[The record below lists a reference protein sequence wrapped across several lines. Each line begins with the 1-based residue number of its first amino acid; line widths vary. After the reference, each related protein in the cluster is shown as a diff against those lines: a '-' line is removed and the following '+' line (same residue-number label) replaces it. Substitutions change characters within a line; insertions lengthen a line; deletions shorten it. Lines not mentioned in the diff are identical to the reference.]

1 MLNEWEVFN
10 IKRVVPVH
18 IQLTTTM
25 EQDGQRDQY
34 HFDEQGQFVELMVST
49 IFTIRNIKAEQPLR
63 FSFAWERISFI

>member
-34 HFDEQGQFVELMVST
+34 HLIQQIVLVRQNGIDHADHLVPSWSLMGQLIWS
-49 IFTIRNIKAEQPLR
+49 
-63 FSFAWERISFI
+63 IS